1 MSTTTSIYEAR
12 APNSLSVGS
21 SEWGMVWYLHYTD
34 ATSYILCKLQ
44 GRDGNPERHPFCF
57 YDTGSLHILY
67 SLSEPNWCMVLG
79 FVQPT
84 TEGSTW
90 DLFSYTSVGHTN
102 FYIRKLYIY
111 LRHLGY
117 YNKDTTIYI
126 TGGDQVEEIQGYIHL
141 GMQMPTI
148 CMNLFGFCPRYK
160 QDLRV
165 VGRLF
170 VASAGVD

>member
-1 MSTTTSIYEAR
+1 MRTSGAAALQGETKVSTTIYEAR

-21 SEWGMVWYLHYTD
+21 SEWGMVV

-90 DLFSYTSVGHTN
+90 DLFSYTSVGHTQI
-102 FYIRKLYIY
+102 FIYASCTFICGIWGTTTRIRPSTLLVGIRWRKYKVIFIWGCKC
-111 LRHLGY
+111 LR
-117 YNKDTTIYI
+117 
-126 TGGDQVEEIQGYIHL
+126 
-141 GMQMPTI
+141 
-148 CMNLFGFCPRYK
+148 
-160 QDLRV
+160 
-165 VGRLF
+165 F
-170 VASAGVD
+170 V